1 MRADRPI
8 HLTMRMHDFRRAGHT
23 PSLVAALLHFDISFA
38 IWVILG
44 ALGAYIAD
52 DLGLSA
58 SQKGVLVAVPLLSA
72 AFCRIA
78 FGVLADRFG
87 PRRIGTISMLIA
99 IVPLV
104 WGWLGGGT
112 PGQLVGVGVLL
123 GVAGAS
129 FAISLPLASRWYPA
143 RYQGLAMGIAGAGN
157 SGTVASALIAPRVAE
172 HIGWHGT
179 MGLAIIPAAL
189 VLVAF
194 RLLAKEPPAPAAR
207 LTLGAFGLM
216 LREGDTWRLCGLY
229 GVTFGCFVGFS
240 SFLPIFFHDQYG
252 LSKVDAASLAAVGG
266 AAGSF
271 VRPFGGHLADR
282 FGGTRVLT
290 CVYGLAAPLLL
301 LLSGM
306 PSLGWAA
313 VGFPVL
319 MATLGLGNGAT
330 FQLVGLRFQ
339 ARIGVVT
346 GLVGAAGGLGG
357 FLLPIALGGLH
368 DSMGGYGAGL
378 SLVGIVVLVAFIGV
392 GVLRP
397 AWRRGWAR
405 LADAPV

>member
-1 MRADRPI
+1 MRLRE
-8 HLTMRMHDFRRAGHT
+8 FRRAGHT
-23 PSLVAALLHFDISFA
+23 PSLIAALLHFDVSFA

-44 ALGAYIAD
+44 ALGAYIAE

-58 SQKGVLVAVPLLSA
+58 SQKGVLVAIPLLSA
-72 AFCRIA
+72 AVARVT

-99 IVPLV
+99 IVPLL
-104 WGWLGGGT
+104 WGWLGASS
-112 PGQLVGVGVLL
+112 PGELAGVGILL

-129 FAISLPLASRWYPA
+129 FAISLPLASRWYPPQH
-143 RYQGLAMGIAGAGN
+143 QGLAMGIAGAGN
-157 SGTVASALIAPRVAE
+157 SGTVACALIAPRIAE
-172 HIGWHGT
+172 HVGWQAT
-179 MGLAIIPAAL
+179 MGLAAIPAAL

-194 RLLAKEPPAPAAR
+194 RLMASEPPAPPRR
-207 LTLGAFGLM
+207 LTMGAFAEM
-216 LREGDTWRLCGLY
+216 LRERDTWRLSCLY
-229 GVTFGCFVGFS
+229 AVTFGAFVGFS

-252 LSKVDAASLAAVGG
+252 LSKVDAASLAAIGG

-282 FGGTRVLT
+282 YGGTRVLAF
-290 CVYGLAAPLLL
+290 VYGSAAPLLL

-306 PSLGWAA
+306 PSLAWAA
-313 VGFPVL
+313 VGFPVV
-319 MATLGLGNGAT
+319 MGILGLGNGAT
-330 FQLVGLRFQ
+330 FQLVGLRFR

-357 FLLPIALGGLH
+357 FLLPMALGGLH

-378 SLVGIVVLVAFIGV
+378 TLVGLVALAAFV
-392 GVLRP
+392 GVSVLRTV
-397 AWRRGWAR
+397 WRRVWVAE
-405 LADAPV
+405 APV